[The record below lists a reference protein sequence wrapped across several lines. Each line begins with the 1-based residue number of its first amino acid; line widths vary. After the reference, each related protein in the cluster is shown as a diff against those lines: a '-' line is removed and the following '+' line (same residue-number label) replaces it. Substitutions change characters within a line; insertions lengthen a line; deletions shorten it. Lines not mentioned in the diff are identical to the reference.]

1 MKNKLSDSEVIE
13 DLKVKRKEVYSGVRG
28 RELKELANS
37 ISPLGQFWLF
47 RWIPEQAEDIYYALS
62 PEGVLEIEIS
72 RIDNGIAVKKID
84 ADLYSKT
91 IKDIDNIRIFNLA
104 MVMLNNPL

>member
-1 MKNKLSDSEVIE
+1 M
-13 DLKVKRKEVYSGVRG
+13 
-28 RELKELANS
+28 
-37 ISPLGQFWLF
+37 
-47 RWIPEQAEDIYYALS
+47 
-62 PEGVLEIEIS
+62 EIEIS